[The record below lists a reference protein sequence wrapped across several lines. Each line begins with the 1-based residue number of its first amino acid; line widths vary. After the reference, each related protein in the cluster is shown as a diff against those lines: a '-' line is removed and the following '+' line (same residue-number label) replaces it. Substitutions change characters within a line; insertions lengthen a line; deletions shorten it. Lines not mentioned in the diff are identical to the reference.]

1 MNLPDPM
8 FARRRETRKLRQ
20 VARML
25 QAIDAASTRRP
36 AAPRRS
42 RAVVSRA

>member
-1 MNLPDPM
+1 M
-8 FARRRETRKLRQ
+8 FARRRKTRKLRQ

-25 QAIDAASTRRP
+25 QAIDSASTRRTQP
-36 AAPRRS
+36 PRRS